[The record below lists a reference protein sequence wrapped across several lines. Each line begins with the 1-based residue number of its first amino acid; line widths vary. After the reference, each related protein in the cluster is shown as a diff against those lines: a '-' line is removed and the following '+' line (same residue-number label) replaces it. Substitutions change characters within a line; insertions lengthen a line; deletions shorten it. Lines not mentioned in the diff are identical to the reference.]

1 MKISYWYL
9 HQNLSWRMVDKEKSH
24 KYRVL
29 EHFDDKSLTESLS
42 WLLYSSK
49 FVFLSKH
56 PFCTWSSISWCQSAI
71 SSYCVL
77 LSIVILYCA
86 GWHQIKY
93 WNAINT
99 WTVQGGNEW
108 TRMSDKDFL
117 GNIHLLPDMILEA
130 SLFKDEAS
138 HYSHLTLNLVIWVP
152 SRPLTT
158 PKLQNFM
165 YVWVIKVVTKWSK
178 WG

>member
-1 MKISYWYL
+1 MHAAPAPAHVVYNKILRSYWYL

-86 GWHQIKY
+86 DWHQIKY

-108 TRMSDKDFL
+108 TRMSEKDFL
-117 GNIHLLPDMILEA
+117 VNIHLLLHIKLINKIA
-130 SLFKDEAS
+130 CFK
-138 HYSHLTLNLVIWVP
+138 V
-152 SRPLTT
+152 
-158 PKLQNFM
+158 KLRWTRGSFF
-165 YVWVIKVVTKWSK
+165 VFPH
-178 WG
+178 